1 MTVQFITDDKGN
13 KQGVILSIEEYQR
26 LLEDADRDADFES
39 VPYTAGSH
47 DDDTI
52 PHEVVS
58 ISVEKDVKLQAA
70 WRIYRRLSQA
80 DVADA
85 LGMTQAAVSQMEK
98 AESPRKATL
107 EKLAKLYE
115 CRVSQICPDE

>member
-1 MTVQFITDDKGN
+1 MTIQFITDGNGN
-13 KQGVILSIEEYQR
+13 KQAVILSIAEYNQ
-26 LLEDADRDADFES
+26 LLNDADRDEGFEP
-39 VPYTAGSH
+39 VPYTAGPN
-47 DDDTI
+47 DDETI

-80 DVADA
+80 DVAEA

-98 AESPRKATL
+98 ADAPRKATL

-115 CRVSQICPDE
+115 CRVTQISLDD